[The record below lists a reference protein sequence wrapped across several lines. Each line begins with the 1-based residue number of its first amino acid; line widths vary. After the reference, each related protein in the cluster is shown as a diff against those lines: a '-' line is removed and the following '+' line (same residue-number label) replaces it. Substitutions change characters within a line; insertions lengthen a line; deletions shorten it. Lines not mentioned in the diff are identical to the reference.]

1 MVHPGKSPLPL
12 SRPYRQPLIYPEYV
26 KDLNPNAYVRVFK
39 ATIRANSET
48 NDAKIVNLFSFT
60 LRDIIS
66 NWCNNYLGDYPYCT
80 FVELQLTFCKRYKK
94 VQNDEQIYL

>member
-12 SRPYRQPLIYPEYV
+12 SRPYRRPLNYPEYV
-26 KDLNPNAYVRVFK
+26 EDSNLNAYVRVFK

-48 NDAKIVNLFSFT
+48 NDAKNVNLFSFT
-60 LRDIIS
+60 LRDTIS
-66 NWCNNYLGDYPYCT
+66 NWCNNYLGDYPDCT